1 MTPGENSGKSAGFTL
16 LELMIALGL
25 TALLSLVAYSSL
37 SICLRAMRHG
47 QTAAEHMQEL
57 RVSETILARSLSSAV
72 NGSLENRLYFVGNA
86 REMRFFTP
94 VPLEAYNMGGIYHW
108 RVLAGEGESNQLV
121 LAVEQ
126 TKNVNWY
133 RDPEG
138 VEVRQILMGSLA
150 SLRFAYGQGDQEYET
165 WDATTAKSLPDW
177 VRVYL
182 TQKGR
187 EPLVWL
193 IPLHVSDFKQEQKGL
208 DFQHVPA
215 GR

>member
-1 MTPGENSGKSAGFTL
+1 MAQTGKSAESAGFTL

-25 TALLSLVAYSSL
+25 TGVLSLVAYSALSL
-37 SICLRAMRHG
+37 SLKAMRHG
-47 QTAAEHMQEL
+47 QAAAEQVQEL
-57 RVSETILARSLSSAV
+57 RMGQTILARSLSSAV
-72 NGSLENRLYFVGNA
+72 SGSLDRRFYFIGNA
-86 REMRFFTP
+86 KEMRFFTP

-108 RVLAGEGESNQLV
+108 RVLAGQGESDQLV

-126 TKNVNWY
+126 TKNVNWF

-138 VEVRQILMGSLA
+138 VEVRQILMGQLA
-150 SLRFAYGQGDQEYET
+150 ALRFAYGQGDQEYEN
-165 WDATTAKSLPDW
+165 WEADTAKALPDW

-193 IPLHVSDFKQEQKGL
+193 IPVHVSDFKQDQKGSDL
-208 DFQHVPA
+208 NRVPKE
-215 GR
+215 R